1 VRQFAGRIKLN
12 RMGLLF
18 IVLNLALLII
28 AHYAPGLLG
37 DNRVGEFDSTRL
49 MKLMQAVNYPVFW
62 IFANANVYPSPS
74 TLKMWST
81 ARFFAFN
88 LFIFILL
95 VFCLLAYWYIQGL
108 LVKLL
113 VRNTRLALT
122 KIREKDA

>member
-1 VRQFAGRIKLN
+1 
-12 RMGLLF
+12 
-18 IVLNLALLII
+18 
-28 AHYAPGLLG
+28 
-37 DNRVGEFDSTRL
+37 
-49 MKLMQAVNYPVFW
+49 
-62 IFANANVYPSPS
+62 
-74 TLKMWST
+74 MWST